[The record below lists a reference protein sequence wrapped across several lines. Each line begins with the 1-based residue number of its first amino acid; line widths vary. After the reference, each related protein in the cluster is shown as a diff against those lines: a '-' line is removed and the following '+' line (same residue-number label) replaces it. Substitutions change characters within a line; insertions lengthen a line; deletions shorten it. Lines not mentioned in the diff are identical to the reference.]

1 MLVIIMFTFDFSLH
15 VKSNSHPVCSL
26 YVSDQSILFFQP
38 TLKFMFDLT
47 LVRVT
52 NIQRSVKEEKSCI
65 RFVKFWVSLSL
76 ARTIKFICF
85 VYSRNQFI
93 TSHLA
98 SLSSSSCSTF
108 GTKLLN
114 VDSGFSI
121 LKIHDVVWMVS
132 MNIVWILC
140 EVIFCDIFLH
150 CYFFAKTC
158 HEFLI

>member
-1 MLVIIMFTFDFSLH
+1 MLVIIMFDCDFSLR
-15 VKSNSHPVCSL
+15 VKSNSLPLCSL
-26 YVSDQSILFFQP
+26 YVGDQSILFLQP

-65 RFVKFWVSLSL
+65 RFVEFWVSLSL
-76 ARTIKFICF
+76 TRTIKFICF

-93 TSHLA
+93 TSHHVA

-140 EVIFCDIFLH
+140 EVIFCVFLL
-150 CYFFAKTC
+150 CFFFRKNVP
-158 HEFLI
+158 